1 MRNQFVRT
9 VENLFK
15 KDKKLFL
22 LLGDIGVYG
31 FRNIFKSTIIIMA
44 FNEVYSKK
52 LDSEGNPI
60 LVDGDFVMEL
70 ISSIEVPDIVMEPTN
85 IVTVDLNNKESIN
98 ELILK
103 LQNLNK

>member
-1 MRNQFVRT
+1 
-9 VENLFK
+9 
-15 KDKKLFL
+15 
-22 LLGDIGVYG
+22 
-31 FRNIFKSTIIIMA
+31 MA

-60 LVDGDFVMEL
+60 LVDGDYVMEL
-70 ISSIEVPDIVMEPTN
+70 ISSIEVPDLVVEPTN

-103 LQNLNK
+103 LQNL

>member
-1 MRNQFVRT
+1 
-9 VENLFK
+9 
-15 KDKKLFL
+15 
-22 LLGDIGVYG
+22 
-31 FRNIFKSTIIIMA
+31 MA
-44 FNEVYSKK
+44 FNEIYSKK

-70 ISSIEVPDIVMEPTN
+70 ISSIEVPDLIVEPSN
-85 IVTVDLNNKESIN
+85 IVTVDITDKDSVN